1 MFPSSFAPARPHQ
14 PSDMLAYM
22 KRTTVKLPDDLDAR
36 LRHEAERRGSTV
48 SALTRASIEAYLG
61 ATSGRRKLIATA
73 AGRSGS
79 HDVSVRIEEILRDEV
94 AR

>member
-1 MFPSSFAPARPHQ
+1 
-14 PSDMLAYM
+14 MLAYM

-48 SALTRASIEAYLG
+48 SELTREAIEAHLG
-61 ATSGRRKLIATA
+61 GGVGRRKLIAA
-73 AGRSGS
+73 AGGRSGS

-94 AR
+94 SR